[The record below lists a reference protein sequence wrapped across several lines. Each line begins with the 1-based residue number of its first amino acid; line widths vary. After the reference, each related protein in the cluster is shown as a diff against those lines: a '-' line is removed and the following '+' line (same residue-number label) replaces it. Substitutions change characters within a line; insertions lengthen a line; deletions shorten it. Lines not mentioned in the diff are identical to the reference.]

1 MREEQKKMAKRFRT
15 FLSRLSGLDW
25 QLGIIT
31 TDAHDGARPGT
42 DGRLVPFKGLH
53 NTFSINANTPN
64 MDEVFSKTIVRKEI
78 GASNEEGIR
87 SLYKMLQRPENRF
100 MLREQSH
107 VASIVISDEDEK
119 SHGKNLKTQNQPENL
134 IATFNNL
141 YGKTNSYSHHSIVLR
156 EGFNKKGCPQVGSNS
171 FGKTYMHLSKL
182 TDGIVGDI
190 CAADYGDILKGI
202 GDKARSRTFSAKLK
216 CDPVGPVRVDLD
228 PLQNVQHQLNGRE
241 LSFVTQPRFGTKVK
255 ITYYCE

>member
-1 MREEQKKMAKRFRT
+1 
-15 FLSRLSGLDW
+15 
-25 QLGIIT
+25 
-31 TDAHDGARPGT
+31 
-42 DGRLVPFKGLH
+42 
-53 NTFSINANTPN
+53 
-64 MDEVFSKTIVRKEI
+64 
-78 GASNEEGIR
+78 
-87 SLYKMLQRPENRF
+87 
-100 MLREQSH
+100 
-107 VASIVISDEDEK
+107 
-119 SHGKNLKTQNQPENL
+119 
-134 IATFNNL
+134 
-141 YGKTNSYSHHSIVLR
+141 
-156 EGFNKKGCPQVGSNS
+156 
-171 FGKTYMHLSKL
+171 MHLSKL